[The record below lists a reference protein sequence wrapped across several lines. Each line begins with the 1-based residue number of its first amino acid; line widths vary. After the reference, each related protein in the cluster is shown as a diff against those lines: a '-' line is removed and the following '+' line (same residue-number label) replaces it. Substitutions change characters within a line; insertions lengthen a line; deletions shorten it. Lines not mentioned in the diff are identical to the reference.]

1 MGNLAMTEQRVGFQ
15 TSTGYRPGR
24 FMDGT
29 CSHCNWASTTTGIAV
44 YTMCYDCSKVFM
56 VEVVKV

>member
-1 MGNLAMTEQRVGFQ
+1 MTEQRVGFQ

>member
-1 MGNLAMTEQRVGFQ
+1 MTGPRVGFQ
-15 TSTGYRPGR
+15 TSTGYQPGW

-29 CSHCNWASTTTGIAV
+29 CSHCNWASTTIGFAI
-44 YTMCYDCSKVFM
+44 YKMCYDCGKITD